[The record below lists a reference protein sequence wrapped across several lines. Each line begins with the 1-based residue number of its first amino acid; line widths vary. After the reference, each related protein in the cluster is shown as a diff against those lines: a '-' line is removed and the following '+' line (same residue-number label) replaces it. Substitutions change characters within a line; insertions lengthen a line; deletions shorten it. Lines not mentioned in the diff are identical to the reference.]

1 MLMLGHT
8 GIVFTWL
15 WAVKKLDDMHGS
27 ELAMVNDPHA
37 LAQAEDAK
45 AKAAAE
51 GEEEGLGGAPA
62 AA

>member
-1 MLMLGHT
+1 M
-8 GIVFTWL
+8 
-15 WAVKKLDDMHGS
+15 KKLDDMHGS

-45 AKAAAE
+45 AKEAAAA